1 MKNNN
6 PYLNC
11 VYEHFENYKCNK
23 CNSKLQ
29 SKGYFNFL
37 SCNCDYIIIDDSLD
51 SFEITINKK
60 ETFDFCLGTNFS
72 NEFLT
77 KDNLKFDLFLT
88 QNIFCEKIKEFSSLE
103 EIIDYIEKYLENR
116 IFE

>member
-1 MKNNN
+1 MKDNI
-6 PYLNC
+6 YLNC
-11 VYEHFENYKCNK
+11 VYEHFENYKCKK
-23 CNSKLQ
+23 CNSNLQ

-37 SCNCDYIIIDDSLD
+37 SCNCNYIIIDDSLD
-51 SFEITINKK
+51 SFEITINKT

-77 KDNLKFDLFLT
+77 KENLKFDLFLSY
-88 QNIFCEKIKEFSSLE
+88 NIFYPNRIKGFISLD
-103 EIIDYIEKYLENR
+103 EIINYIEKYLNNK